1 MNTEKVFS
9 IQCSVGAP
17 VDFRARNVPRKT
29 LALAMRDYCKSNRAC
44 VNPPKN
50 VIRAL
55 LIRIQDSDS
64 IGTKAS
70 SHNSALARPEVFE
83 IQVTHDS
90 CGVYNRHRN
99 ARVLGGRV
107 DFGEAGAR
115 RAAKFHPAN
124 RGQADG

>member
-55 LIRIQDSDS
+55 LIRIQNSDS

-70 SHNSALARPEVFE
+70 SHNSALARPQVFE

-90 CGVYNRHRN
+90 CGVDYRYGN
-99 ARVLGGRV
+99 AGVLGGRGY
-107 DFGEAGAR
+107 FCEAVAGR
-115 RAAKFHPAN
+115 VQK
-124 RGQADG
+124 